1 MRKSGQMQTKE
12 NTRRDYVARV
22 RTFYDEFVADHVE
35 LPEDERAGIWEDAE
49 EQLNQAF
56 SQFSLDGLSLKTA
69 DYRQTRF
76 SNQANA
82 ALRNLLLDTLSA
94 LDGEQLEVALKSYVS
109 KQQEKWR
116 EQIGEEEYRN
126 FQRLLLLN
134 SIDREWRDYLTAADD
149 LRREIGLEAVGQR
162 DPKVQYK
169 IRSAQMFNDMR
180 NNIEQNIVDR
190 FFFQVEQ
197 HRSFIQQQEAE
208 IAYQTQARDAGYQV
222 VKREK
227 GRGVEL
233 RRDMPKVGRND
244 PCPCGSGK
252 KYKHCHMRE
261 DMAAAKSTG
270 ANGQGKRPAKS
281 NARSSKKRRRRR

>member
-1 MRKSGQMQTKE
+1 
-12 NTRRDYVARV
+12 
-22 RTFYDEFVADHVE
+22 
-35 LPEDERAGIWEDAE
+35 
-49 EQLNQAF
+49 
-56 SQFSLDGLSLKTA
+56 
-69 DYRQTRF
+69 
-76 SNQANA
+76 
-82 ALRNLLLDTLSA
+82 
-94 LDGEQLEVALKSYVS
+94 EQLEVALKAYVN

-116 EQIGEEEYRN
+116 TQIGEEEYRN

-197 HRSFIQQQEAE
+197 HRTFIQQQEAE
-208 IAYQTQARDAGYQV
+208 IAYQTQAREAGYQV

-233 RRDMPKVGRND
+233 RRDAPKVGRND

-252 KYKHCHMRE
+252 KYKQCHMRQ
-261 DMAAAKSTG
+261 DMAAAQASG
-270 ANGQGKRPAKS
+270 ANGRPAKS
-281 NARSSKKRRRRR
+281 SARSSKKRRRRR

>member
-1 MRKSGQMQTKE
+1 MKS
-12 NTRRDYVARV
+12 
-22 RTFYDEFVADHVE
+22 
-35 LPEDERAGIWEDAE
+35 AE
-49 EQLNQAF
+49 
-56 SQFSLDGLSLKTA
+56 
-69 DYRQTRF
+69 YRQTRF
-76 SNQANA
+76 SSQANA
-82 ALRNLLLDTLSA
+82 ALRSLLLDTLSA
-94 LDGEQLEVALKSYVS
+94 LDGPQLEVALSAYVS

-116 EQIGEEEYRN
+116 KQIGDEEYRN

-180 NNIEQNIVDR
+180 NNIEQNIVER

-197 HRSFIQQQEAE
+197 HRAFIQQQEAE
-208 IAYQTQARDAGYQV
+208 IAYQTQAREAGYQV
-222 VKREK
+222 VKRDK

-252 KYKHCHMRE
+252 KYKHCHLRQ
-261 DMAAAKSTG
+261 DMAAQTTG
-270 ANGQGKRPAKS
+270 ANGRPAKS
-281 NARSSKKRRRRR
+281 QARSSKRRRRR

>member
-1 MRKSGQMQTKE
+1 LRKSGQVQAKE
-12 NTRRDYVARV
+12 NTRRDYVASV
-22 RTFYDEFVADHVE
+22 ENFYNEFVADHVE
-35 LPEDERAGIWEDAE
+35 MPAADRDAIWQESE
-49 EQLNQAF
+49 EALNQAF

-69 DYRQTRF
+69 EYRQTRF
-76 SNQANA
+76 ASQANA
-82 ALRNLLLDTLSA
+82 ALRELLLDTLSA
-94 LDGEQLEVALKSYVS
+94 LDGKQLEVALIAYVH

-116 EQIGEEEYRN
+116 NQIGEEEYRN
-126 FQRLLLLN
+126 FQRVLLLN

-180 NNIEQNIVDR
+180 NNIEQNIVER

-197 HRSFIQQQEAE
+197 HRAFIQQQEAE
-208 IAYQTQARDAGYQV
+208 IAYQTQAREAGYQV

-233 RRDMPKVGRND
+233 RRDAPKVGRND

-252 KYKHCHMRE
+252 KYKHCHMMQ
-261 DMAAAKSTG
+261 DMAAQTTG
-270 ANGQGKRPAKS
+270 ANGRPEQS
-281 NARSSKKRRRRR
+281 NTRSSKKRRRRR